1 MTSSGRLQ
9 LQTRSFILA
18 HHPVQK
24 DKASSADLHLIDHLH
39 LCQQYESKNVIK
51 LFRFHKMMITM
62 PLNFRKYVLEQ
73 RMGRGSLEL

>member
-1 MTSSGRLQ
+1 MTSAGWLQ
-9 LQTRSFILA
+9 LQTRSFNLA
-18 HHPVQK
+18 HHPIQK

-39 LCQQYESKNVIK
+39 LCQQYESKNVK

-62 PLNFRKYVLEQ
+62 PLDFRKYVLDQ